1 MNGLIIFGIFLGL
14 YVVLA
19 GVAHLIDFKDEVDRK
34 RIRNRMVFLANY
46 PNYTEDDEGNLVK
59 RQ

>member
-1 MNGLIIFGIFLGL
+1 MNSLIVFGVFLGL

-19 GVAHLIDFKDEVDRK
+19 GIAHLIDFKDKVDRK
-34 RIRNRMVFLANY
+34 RTRNRMVFLANH

>member
-1 MNGLIIFGIFLGL
+1 MNSLIIFGIFLGL

-19 GVAHLIDFKDEVDRK
+19 GVAHLIDLKDEVDKK
-34 RIRNRMVFLANY
+34 RIRNRMVFLANH